1 MKNPFHKKEIS
12 PQETFIRSFLD
23 CIAPGVVKFEVDHYI
38 FGNTYR
44 CVWALR
50 EYPAS
55 TESQAILRHLG
66 EKSGVTL
73 RIYCRQVSPGE
84 EDRIIDNANKKNKLD
99 GSDPNKL
106 RQAVEAES
114 NLRDVA
120 DLVHKMHREHE
131 PLLHCA
137 VYLEM
142 TAGSMEHLRQLQ
154 TDVLTE
160 LVRCKLNVDKL
171 LLRQKQ
177 GFYCASPVGYNAL
190 GREFERVLP
199 AGSVANL
206 YPFNYSG
213 KTDPNGFYT
222 REGIATMRSRMTNAI
237 FHEEMKE
244 LYIKKDAAYK
254 ESIQTAKESL
264 LLYIRMLENSESADP
279 VIEQKLWELS
289 HALEQVDGKHVYA
302 YLPKEVKTQVDE
314 IMERLAQ
321 LPEVAACYDQWW
333 RLKDEIA
340 GYYGRNT
347 PPHQPLVQ
355 QKEFRTIK
363 NFIIREAETLR
374 EPTPVQASADAEQD
388 KPQES
393 STETLT
399 AVQQPQP
406 APLQNALTA
415 DAVMQL
421 LHHMSRMFRSNMPV
435 IPLVLR
441 IDSKRRRRL
450 QEKRMAMGHKR
461 DDHEDEQFYHVNDN
475 TMQ

>member
-1 MKNPFHKKEIS
+1 MARLIQKSGYIKIGKATGYMEYVATRDGVEIIQSTEPVTKK
-12 PQETFIRSFLD
+12 QEQFIAKLLRDFPDAKELFEYSDYMQTPNRGTASAFIATALDTHLHEVESESGYMSYIAQRPRAEKHGGHGLFSEADTTELKAAKAELKAHSGKVWTFIFS
-23 CIAPGVVKFEVDHYI
+23 
-38 FGNTYR
+38 
-44 CVWALR
+44 LR
-50 EYPAS
+50 REDA
-55 TESQAILRHLG
+55 ERLG
-66 EKSGVTL
+66 
-73 RIYCRQVSPGE
+73 Y
-84 EDRIIDNANKKNKLD
+84 NKAAAWRN
-99 GSDPNKL
+99 
-106 RQAVEAES
+106 
-114 NLRDVA
+114 
-120 DLVHKMHREHE
+120 
-131 PLLHCA
+131 
-137 VYLEM
+137 
-142 TAGSMEHLRQLQ
+142 
-154 TDVLTE
+154 
-160 LVRCKLNVDKL
+160 
-171 LLRQKQ
+171 LLRQESAAIAEAMRIHPNDYRWYAAYHDEGHHPHVHMMVWSAEPEK
-177 GFYCASPVGYNAL
+177 GYL
-190 GREFERVLP
+190 
-199 AGSVANL
+199 
-206 YPFNYSG
+206 
-213 KTDPNGFYT
+213 T
-222 REGIATMRSRMTNAI
+222 REGIAAMRSRMTNAI

-321 LPEVAACYDQWW
+321 LPEVAACYGQWW

-340 GYYGRNT
+340 GYYGRNI

-355 QKEFRTIK
+355 QKEFRAIK
-363 NFIIREAETLR
+363 NFIIREAETIC

-461 DDHEDEQFYHVNDN
+461 DDHEDEQLYHVNDN

>member
-1 MKNPFHKKEIS
+1 MARLIQKSGYFKGGSTGYMKYIAQRDGVEITSDTGPVTEKQRQLIEDLLKNYPDAKELFEYEDYLTTPNRATTSAYIAAALDS
-12 PQETFIRSFLD
+12 HLHEMEPESGYMKYIAQRPRAEKHGGHGLFSAAPVTDLNKAVAELDAHTGRVWTFIFSLRREDAVQTGYDNAAAWRELLLQQSGTL
-23 CIAPGVVKFEVDHYI
+23 AE
-38 FGNTYR
+38 
-44 CVWALR
+44 ALR
-50 EYPAS
+50 IP
-55 TESQAILRHLG
+55 Q
-66 EKSGVTL
+66 
-73 RIYCRQVSPGE
+73 
-84 EDRIIDNANKKNKLD
+84 D
-99 GSDPNKL
+99 KL
-106 RQAVEAES
+106 RWYAAFHDEGYHPH
-114 NLRDVA
+114 
-120 DLVHKMHREHE
+120 VHMMVWSDDPR
-131 PLLHCA
+131 
-137 VYLEM
+137 M
-142 TAGSMEHLRQLQ
+142 GHL
-154 TDVLTE
+154 T
-160 LVRCKLNVDKL
+160 KK
-171 LLRQKQ
+171 
-177 GFYCASPVGYNAL
+177 
-190 GREFERVLP
+190 
-199 AGSVANL
+199 
-206 YPFNYSG
+206 
-213 KTDPNGFYT
+213 
-222 REGIATMRSRMTNAI
+222 GIFAMRSKLTGTI
-237 FHEEMKE
+237 FREELKDVYIRKE
-244 LYIKKDAAYK
+244 SIYK
-254 ESIQTAKESL
+254 RSIQTAQEKL
-264 LLYIRMLENSESADP
+264 LELTAQMEQRTCPDTGIEQMMLE
-279 VIEQKLWELS
+279 LS
-289 HALEQVDGKHVYA
+289 QQLSQLSGKHQYG
-302 YLPKEVKTQVDE
+302 YLPKPVKATVDA
-314 IMERLAQ
+314 IVDRLAQ

-461 DDHEDEQFYHVNDN
+461 DDHEDEQLYHVNDN

>member
-1 MKNPFHKKEIS
+1 MARLIQKSGYIKNGKASGYMEYVATRDGVEIIQSTEPVTKK
-12 PQETFIRSFLD
+12 QEQFITKLLKNFPDAKELFEYSDYMQTPNRGTASAFIATALDTHLHEMESESGYMSYIAQRPRAEKHGGHGLFCEADTTELKAAKAELKAHSGKVWTFIFS
-23 CIAPGVVKFEVDHYI
+23 
-38 FGNTYR
+38 
-44 CVWALR
+44 LR
-50 EYPAS
+50 REDA
-55 TESQAILRHLG
+55 ERLG
-66 EKSGVTL
+66 
-73 RIYCRQVSPGE
+73 Y
-84 EDRIIDNANKKNKLD
+84 NKAAAWRN
-99 GSDPNKL
+99 
-106 RQAVEAES
+106 
-114 NLRDVA
+114 
-120 DLVHKMHREHE
+120 
-131 PLLHCA
+131 
-137 VYLEM
+137 
-142 TAGSMEHLRQLQ
+142 
-154 TDVLTE
+154 
-160 LVRCKLNVDKL
+160 
-171 LLRQKQ
+171 LLRQESAAIAEAMRIHPNDFRWYAAYHDEGHHPHVHMMVWSAEPEK
-177 GFYCASPVGYNAL
+177 GYL
-190 GREFERVLP
+190 
-199 AGSVANL
+199 
-206 YPFNYSG
+206 
-213 KTDPNGFYT
+213 T

-321 LPEVAACYDQWW
+321 LPEVAACYGQWW

-340 GYYGRNT
+340 GYYGRNI

-355 QKEFRTIK
+355 QKEFRAIK
-363 NFIIREAETLR
+363 NFIIREAETIC

-461 DDHEDEQFYHVNDN
+461 DDHEDEQLYHVNDN